1 MRKALIE
8 ATCANQAKAD
18 FLVTMSH
25 KLRTPFNAI
34 VGFSDMLAG
43 QFDGPLGS
51 KKYNKCAGA
60 HQINLES
67 INFNETAEDCMP
79 IVMER
84 AVRKGI
90 FHDINVPKS
99 LLTFQA
105 DQRAIKRMLL
115 NPLSNAIKFT
125 AGAGK
130 KCCRCQRRAT
140 F

>member
-1 MRKALIE
+1 M
-8 ATCANQAKAD
+8 
-18 FLVTMSH
+18 TMSH

-67 INFNETAEDCMP
+67 INFKEIAEDCPP
-79 IVMER
+79 IVMESR
-84 AVRKGI
+84 LEGGTMTSMCRK
-90 FHDINVPKS
+90 VCS
-99 LLTFQA
+99 LF
-105 DQRAIKRMLL
+105 KRVDAQ
-115 NPLSNAIKFT
+115 LSEF
-125 AGAGK
+125 
-130 KCCRCQRRAT
+130 

>member
-8 ATCANQAKAD
+8 AACANQAKAD

-67 INFNETAEDCMP
+67 I
-79 IVMER
+79 
-84 AVRKGI
+84 
-90 FHDINVPKS
+90 
-99 LLTFQA
+99 
-105 DQRAIKRMLL
+105 
-115 NPLSNAIKFT
+115 
-125 AGAGK
+125 
-130 KCCRCQRRAT
+130 
-140 F
+140 